1 MADEVKMDIKI
12 TVPVSLEPAGDMPEK
27 WAETLTANAQRIYD
41 RLLEVLPDEGEF
53 QSKLAETSNQKWNPM
68 IATGFVSQSGNSQ
81 KNIQRAHYKGIA
93 GAYAKFI
100 EMYNNAFATVD
111 GVFAKAFKDRVNN
124 SKDRWAIGVA
134 KSVLRITGDK
144 IRGMVIPQ
152 VVYWMTGDPKANK
165 MTKHMEIISGS
176 PYDFTKAGIRQQ
188 FRTAVTNLLISAGMN
203 ILKAD
208 MEAGEIAAQNTRLV
222 DLANAFADTT
232 VTPVKPFVVG
242 GGATDSLLEYEY
254 SDPEIKLHARIVLV

>member
-1 MADEVKMDIKI
+1 MANEVKLDLKI
-12 TVPVSLEPAGDMPEK
+12 TVPVTLEPAGDMPEK

-41 RLLEVLPDEGEF
+41 RLLEVLPDEGEY
-53 QSKLAETSNQKWNPM
+53 QSKVAETSNQKWNPM
-68 IATGFVSQSGNSQ
+68 IAPGFVSQSGRSQ

-93 GAYAKFI
+93 NAYPKFV
-100 EMYNNAFATVD
+100 EMLNRAFATVD
-111 GVFAKAFKDRVNN
+111 GVFAKLFKDRVNN

-134 KSVLRITGDK
+134 NSILRITGDK

-152 VVYWMTGDPKANK
+152 VVYWMTGDQLANK
-165 MTKHMEIISGS
+165 MTKHLEVISGG

-188 FRTAVTNLLISAGMN
+188 FRSAVSNLLISAGMN

-208 MEAGEIAAQNTRLV
+208 MDATEIADQNARLA
-222 DLANAFADTT
+222 DLANSFRDTT
-232 VTPVKPFVVG
+232 VAPVKPFVVG
-242 GGATDSLLEYEY
+242 GGATDSLLEYEF

>member
-1 MADEVKMDIKI
+1 MADEVKLDLKI

-41 RLLEVLPDEGEF
+41 RMLEVLPDEGEF
-53 QSKLAETSNQKWNPM
+53 QSRLAEPSNQKWNPM
-68 IATGFVSQSGNSQ
+68 IASGFVSQSGRTQ

-93 GAYAKFI
+93 NAYTKFM
-100 EMYNNAFATVD
+100 EMYNRAFATVD
-111 GVFAKAFKDRVNN
+111 GVFAKLFKDRVNN

-134 KSVLRITGDK
+134 NSILRITGDK

-152 VVYWMTGDPKANK
+152 VVYWMTGDPLANK
-165 MTKHMEIISGS
+165 MTKHMEVISGG

-188 FRTAVTNLLISAGMN
+188 FRTAVTNLLISTGMN

-208 MEAGEIAAQNTRLV
+208 MDATEIADQNARLV
-222 DLANAFADTT
+222 ELANAFAKAG
-232 VTPVKPFVVG
+232 VKPFVVG
-242 GGATDSLLEYEY
+242 GGATDSLLEYEF